1 MGVDE
6 IITLEDGKEYILLL
20 ESRQDD
26 GKYFLAVEA
35 VNDAPTDHYELL
47 KEIVIDGEL
56 SVEEVVDEDAK
67 QRLIEDLE
75 NQYDEMDVE
84 D

>member
-1 MGVDE
+1 MEARRICVDGRLVE
-6 IITLEDGKEYILLL
+6 VLREKHVDFSLLD
-20 ESRQDD
+20 ES
-26 GKYFLAVEA
+26 KKL
-35 VNDAPTDHYELL
+35 
-47 KEIVIDGEL
+47 VIDGEL